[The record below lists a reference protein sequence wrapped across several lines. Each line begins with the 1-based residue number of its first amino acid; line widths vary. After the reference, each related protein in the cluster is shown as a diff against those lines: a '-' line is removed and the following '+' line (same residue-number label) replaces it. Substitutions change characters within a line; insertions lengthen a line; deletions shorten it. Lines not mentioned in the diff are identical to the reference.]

1 MIRLAIRQI
10 RSYPLRSSLTCGG
23 VASVLAVIL
32 VLQGF
37 REGLSSQLRAIA
49 LERGADLIA
58 AQSGVENM
66 VGARSV
72 IPQLARGAV
81 EGVAGVRAA
90 YPMTIVPVIYEQEGR
105 KSPVFLTAVDSIGA
119 VPPVLSGRGLEDEGD
134 VLVDRSLA
142 RIFDLSPGDA
152 WTVGG
157 YDFHVAGVV
166 EPTAALWTS
175 FAFLSFESLIEFYFE
190 ADLAN
195 DLSAFPLVSY
205 LLVRVDE
212 GSDRESVAARIEA
225 AVLDVD
231 VHTPEE
237 VAANDEALGETMMG
251 VIIDVLIAVGYA
263 AGLLV
268 IALFMF
274 TTAEWRRRDLGVL
287 KALGFTDRAVL
298 ASVISEAGLLTALA
312 MPVGVA
318 LAVGLSTIVTR
329 AFPLYAIRPTEPL
342 PLLQVI
348 AAGTLFA
355 LLGAAAPWRLIRDI
369 EPMEVFRR

>member
-1 MIRLAIRQI
+1 MIRLAVRQI
-10 RSYPLRSSLTCGG
+10 LSDPARSSLTCAG

-72 IPQLARGAV
+72 IPQLARGDV

-90 YPMTIVPVIYEQEGR
+90 YPMTIVPVIYERGGR
-105 KSPVFLTAVDSIGA
+105 KSPAFLTAVDSIGA
-119 VPPVLSGRGLEDEGD
+119 VPPVVSGRGLEDEGD

-157 YDFHVAGVV
+157 YDFQVAGVV

-175 FAFLSFESLIEFYFE
+175 FAFVSFESLIEFYFE
-190 ADLAN
+190 ADLAD

-212 GSDRESVAARIEA
+212 GTDRESVAARIEA
-225 AVLDVD
+225 AVPDVD

-237 VAANDEALGETMMG
+237 LAANDEALGETMMG
-251 VIIDVLIAVGYA
+251 VIVDVLIAVGYT

-268 IALFMF
+268 ISLFMF

-287 KALGFTDRAVL
+287 KALGFTDRAIL

-312 MPVGVA
+312 VPVGVA
-318 LAVGLSTIVTR
+318 LAVGLSTIVTL

-342 PLLQVI
+342 PVLQVI
-348 AAGTLFA
+348 MAGTLFA
-355 LLGAAAPWRLIRDI
+355 LLGAAAPSRLIRDI